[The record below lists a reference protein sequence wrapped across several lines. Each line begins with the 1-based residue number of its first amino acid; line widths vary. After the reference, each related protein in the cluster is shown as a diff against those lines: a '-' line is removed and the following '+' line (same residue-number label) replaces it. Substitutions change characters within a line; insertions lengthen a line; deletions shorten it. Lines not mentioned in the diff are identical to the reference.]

1 MNDDPFQ
8 DWDAAY
14 VLGMLAADDRRAFEQ
29 HLTRCAACSA
39 AVAELAGMPGIL
51 ATLSPAEAVSLS
63 GDPEHDRDPD
73 GDPDLVT
80 RLAVAARRHRRRNR
94 LATAGAGIAAAA
106 VLLGGG
112 IVIGSAG
119 DPVTPP
125 AHLVAMA
132 EVQAGIMTADLSVE
146 KKAWGTRFDW
156 NCQYVAT
163 PWKRGAQ
170 RYELVVIDAAGTQT
184 TVASWT
190 ASGPRATALSASSSV
205 PMSSIRRVEIRVA
218 GSARPLT
225 VTEL

>member
-1 MNDDPFQ
+1 MTDDPFQ

-29 HLTRCAACSA
+29 HLTTCAACSA

-51 ATLSPAEAVSLS
+51 ATLSPAEAVSLTE
-63 GDPEHDRDPD
+63 DPEHPRD

-80 RLAVAARRHRRRNR
+80 RLAVAARRHRRRGR

-112 IVIGSAG
+112 ILVGSGG
-119 DPVTPP
+119 DPTTPP

-132 EVQAGIMTADLSVE
+132 QVQPGVMTADLSVE

-156 NCQYVAT
+156 DCHYIAT
-163 PWKRGAQ
+163 SWKWGAQ
-170 RYELVVIDAAGTQT
+170 RYELVVIDTAGTQT

-190 ASGPRATALSASSSV
+190 ASGPRATALTASSSV
-205 PMSSIRRVEIRVA
+205 PTSSIRRVEIRVA
-218 GSARPLT
+218 GSAKPLT